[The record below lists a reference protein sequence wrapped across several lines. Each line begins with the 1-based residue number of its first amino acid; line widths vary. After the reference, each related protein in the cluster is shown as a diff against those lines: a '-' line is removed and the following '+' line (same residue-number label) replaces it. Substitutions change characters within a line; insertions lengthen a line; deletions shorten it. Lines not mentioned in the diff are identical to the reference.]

1 MISFVRILCWWK
13 KNEQNLIFSFGWIF
27 EIDINYSAFDLL
39 LGPTDSLILVAAF
52 EAALITGELTA
63 DTTLPEKEK
72 FKNVDFYKLQ

>member
-1 MISFVRILCWWK
+1 MLVK
-13 KNEQNLIFSFGWIF
+13 KNEQNLIFSFGW
-27 EIDINYSAFDLL
+27 IDINYSAFDLL

-72 FKNVDFYKLQ
+72 FKTVDFYKLQ

>member
-1 MISFVRILCWWK
+1 MKKKWTELDFFVWLDF
-13 KNEQNLIFSFGWIF
+13 Q
-27 EIDINYSAFDLL
+27 IDINYSAFDLL

-72 FKNVDFYKLQ
+72 FKTVDFYKLQ